1 MMTHEPTTNLAAIDP
16 VPEMGSANEPERYEW
31 LLEILERKGPLTL
44 DALAASIPSPTWAQ
58 LFLAV
63 DTLSRSGA
71 ITLRSIGRGEYLVSL
86 GKQTTPLAV
95 SPMDI

>member
-1 MMTHEPTTNLAAIDP
+1 MMTHDPTTNVAAIDRLN
-16 VPEMGSANEPERYEW
+16 EMVSAKEPGRHEW
-31 LLEILERKGPLTL
+31 LLEILKCNGPQTL

>member
-1 MMTHEPTTNLAAIDP
+1 MRWFQRRNRDDTSGCWRSLNKRN
-16 VPEMGSANEPERYEW
+16 GS
-31 LLEILERKGPLTL
+31 LTL
-44 DALAASIPSPTWAQ
+44 DALAVSIPSPTWAQ

>member
-1 MMTHEPTTNLAAIDP
+1 MMTHDPTTNVAAIDRLNEK
-16 VPEMGSANEPERYEW
+16 VSAKEPGRHEW
-31 LLEILERKGPLTL
+31 LLEILKRNGPLTF